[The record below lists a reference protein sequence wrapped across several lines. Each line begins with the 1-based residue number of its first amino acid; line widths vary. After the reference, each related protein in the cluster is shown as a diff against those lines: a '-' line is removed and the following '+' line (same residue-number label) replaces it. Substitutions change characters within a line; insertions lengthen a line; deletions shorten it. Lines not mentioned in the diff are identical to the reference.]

1 MSVKSEEFFIQL
13 ENSVRNFDVDAATEV
28 AQRALEA
35 GVDPVEAIEKGL
47 SKALKQVGQRFERGE
62 LFIVHLIS
70 AAEAM
75 KAAISVFEPKI
86 LEGKMKRKA
95 LGRIV
100 IGTVKGDIHDI
111 GKNLV
116 SVMLT
121 AGGFEVYDLGKDVPA
136 ASFIEKAR
144 EVGADVIGASAL
156 LTTSMPAQKE
166 LADAISESGLKT
178 EYIVGGAP
186 VNEGWA
192 REINAHYAADATS
205 AVGLVK
211 RLIGVGG

>member
-1 MSVKSEEFFIQL
+1 MSEDESLLL
-13 ENSVRNFDVDAATEV
+13 ELESSVENFDVEAAREV
-28 AQRALEA
+28 AKRVLEA
-35 GVDPVEAIEKGL
+35 NIDPAETIEKAL
-47 SKALKQVGQRFERGE
+47 SKGLKEVGQRFERGE

-75 KAAISVFEPKI
+75 KAAISVLEPKI
-86 LEGKMKRKA
+86 LETKTERKA

-121 AGGFEVYDLGKDVPA
+121 AGGFVVYDLGKDVPA
-136 ASFIEKAR
+136 ARFIEKAR
-144 EVGADVIGASAL
+144 QVGADVIGASAL

-166 LADAISESGLKT
+166 LADAISKSGLKT
-178 EYIVGGAP
+178 KYIVGGAP

-192 REINAHYAADATS
+192 REIDAHYAADATS

>member
-1 MSVKSEEFFIQL
+1 MSEDESLLLELESAVK
-13 ENSVRNFDVDAATEV
+13 NFDVEAAREV
-28 AQRALEA
+28 AKRVLEA
-35 GVDPVEAIEKGL
+35 NIDPAEAIEKAL
-47 SKALKQVGQRFERGE
+47 SKGLKEVGQRFERGE

-75 KAAISVFEPKI
+75 KAAISVLEPKI
-86 LEGKMKRKA
+86 LETKTERKA

-100 IGTVKGDIHDI
+100 IGTVKGDVHDI

-136 ASFIEKAR
+136 ARFIEKAR
-144 EVGADVIGASAL
+144 QVGADVIGASAL

-166 LADAISESGLKT
+166 LADALSKSELKT
-178 EYIVGGAP
+178 KYIVGGAP

-192 REINAHYAADATS
+192 REIDAHYAADATS